1 MFLKV
6 KERIS
11 CHDINIDTV
20 KFSMFCIT
28 LIISYSTPD
37 VYHCIFVMQ
46 NIFVH
51 FRRRSDEA
59 LDKWIA
65 TRKNGRQ
72 AINFVQV
79 NKNRIWILRL
89 KSQYKWVARLN
100 KTALLFFFK
109 FIDTGQWIEVFSDGC
124 RRQTTNISK
133 DFVATVVNCLRT
145 LTFSR

>member
-1 MFLKV
+1 MIRSNFPCLVSDSLFLIPRQIWK
-6 KERIS
+6 
-11 CHDINIDTV
+11 
-20 KFSMFCIT
+20 
-28 LIISYSTPD
+28 YSLD
-37 VYHCIFVMQ
+37 VYHYIFVMQ

-79 NKNRIWILRL
+79 NENRIWILRL